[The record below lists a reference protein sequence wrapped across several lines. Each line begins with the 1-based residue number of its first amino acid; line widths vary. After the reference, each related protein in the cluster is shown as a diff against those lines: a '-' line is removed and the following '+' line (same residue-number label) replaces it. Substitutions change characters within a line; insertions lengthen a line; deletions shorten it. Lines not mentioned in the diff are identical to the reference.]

1 MKRRRIIKCRIKNAD
16 AGFLQP
22 GRQFGAHWC
31 LSNAREFPMP
41 RPRFQFRLRTLF
53 VVVTAWAILC
63 PLGVRLY
70 LRWEMERERAVIQRE
85 VGSLDGDSLRPYRDT
100 YTDHGQQ

>member
-1 MKRRRIIKCRIKNAD
+1 
-16 AGFLQP
+16 
-22 GRQFGAHWC
+22 
-31 LSNAREFPMP
+31 MP

-70 LRWEMERERAVIQRE
+70 LRWEMERERAEFLKNLERE
-85 VGSLDGDSLRPYRDT
+85 VGSLDGDSLRPYRET
-100 YTDHGQQ
+100 YTDHGQQH